1 MSSPPRTSKSPRL
14 TAAIQ
19 ICLLWGG
26 SLAGA
31 GLAFLTQV
39 VLGRHMGPGDY
50 GIFSNALAQC
60 MLLSQVAGLGLQT
73 FWLSVYG
80 REGRHGARWI
90 PGSLKLLAASST
102 LAALTL
108 FLIAALGPGSHR
120 TAETLALM
128 APSILG
134 FAAVELVAAKLQL
147 EERFASVAAWQVIHH
162 GLRFALIFPIVMTAT
177 GEILL
182 ETSAAYSLAAV
193 IIVAIA
199 IQQLR
204 RMLRND
210 FEPLGHHGN
219 RAGEDTEEAPGALR
233 TLVHVWPY
241 GADTLLY
248 LAYFQ
253 CSNILLL
260 YLAGD
265 RDAGIYFAAFTI
277 MNATYL
283 LPTTLYTKF
292 LLSKLH
298 RWAHHDQTK
307 LLRALKAGSAS
318 MLAAG
323 TACGLA
329 IWLASDFII
338 NVLYGSRFQDA
349 KPVLVT
355 LAICAPI
362 RFVSTSIG
370 AILTT
375 GSQMRMRVTIKA
387 LCAALCVALNVL
399 LIPGHGATGAAV
411 ATLGTEIGL
420 LLLFSIAIYVRRT
433 AIFRSAHTQYAH

>member
-1 MSSPPRTSKSPRL
+1 MSSPPRTSKPPPL

-26 SLAGA
+26 SLTGA

-60 MLLSQVAGLGLQT
+60 MLLSQVAGLGIQT

-80 REGRHGARWI
+80 REGRQGARWI
-90 PGSLKLLAASST
+90 PGCLKLLAVSST
-102 LAALTL
+102 LAVLTL
-108 FLIAALGPGSHR
+108 LLTAALGPGSHR
-120 TAETLALM
+120 TAETLVLM

-134 FAAVELVAAKLQL
+134 FAAVELVATKLQL
-147 EERFASVAAWQVIHH
+147 EERFASVAAWQMLHH
-162 GLRFALIFPIVMTAT
+162 GLRFALILPIVMTAT
-177 GEILL
+177 GDILL

-193 IIVAIA
+193 IIVAVA

-204 RMLRND
+204 RMQRKD
-210 FEPLGHHGN
+210 FEPLGHHYD
-219 RAGEDTEEAPGALR
+219 RALKDTGEAPSMLR
-233 TLVHVWPY
+233 TLAHVWPY

-277 MNATYL
+277 MNAAYL

-292 LLSKLH
+292 LLSKFH
-298 RWAHHDQTK
+298 RWAHHDQAK
-307 LLRALKAGSAS
+307 LLSALKTGGTS

-329 IWLASDFII
+329 IWLASDLII
-338 NVLYGSRFQDA
+338 NILYGSGFQDA
-349 KPVLVT
+349 KPVLAT

-375 GSQMRMRVTIKA
+375 GSQMRMRVIIKS
-387 LCAALCVALNVL
+387 LCAALCVALNML
-399 LIPGHGATGAAV
+399 LIPEHGAIGAAI
-411 ATLGTEIGL
+411 ATLGTEVGL
-420 LLLFSIAIYVRRT
+420 LLLFSITIYFRRT
-433 AIFRSAHTQYAH
+433 AIFRSARTEHAH